1 MWIPVFQA
9 DTTISTHVYSE
20 NKDNHYDRF
29 LVSLIKMYHS
39 FIDQECIA
47 NIRIAM
53 KIASY
58 IKLILH

>member
-1 MWIPVFQA
+1 MHA
-9 DTTISTHVYSE
+9 YSE
-20 NKDNHYDRF
+20 NKDINLYDRF

-39 FIDQECIA
+39 FIDEEYIP

-58 IKLILH
+58 IKFIQH

>member
-9 DTTISTHVYSE
+9 DTTISTHAYSE
-20 NKDNHYDRF
+20 NKDNLYDRF

-39 FIDQECIA
+39 FIDEEYIP
-47 NIRIAM
+47 NIRIAL

-58 IKLILH
+58 IKLIQH